1 MRIPF
6 LKPKKKDESNHVHI
20 KRKKVDPSDA
30 NQKRIQRIEDYKQR
44 LSDSSEKRRNY
55 GAKQ

>member
-6 LKPKKKDESNHVHI
+6 LKPKKDETNHVHI
-20 KRKKVDPSDA
+20 KRKKVVLTNA
-30 NQKRIQRIEDYKQR
+30 NQERLQRIEAYKQR
-44 LSDSSEKRRNY
+44 LSGSSEKRRKY